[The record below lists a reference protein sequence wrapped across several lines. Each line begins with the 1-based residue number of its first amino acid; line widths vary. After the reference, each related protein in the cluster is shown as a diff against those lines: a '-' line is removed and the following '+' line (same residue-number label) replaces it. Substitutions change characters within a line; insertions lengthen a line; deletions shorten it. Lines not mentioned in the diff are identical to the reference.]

1 MTHSHS
7 TSPIVDHIICDS
19 LTKPLPIF
27 SHATVHNGI
36 VYVSC
41 VQGFIPRT
49 FNYPSEDAAEQAK
62 QILRNM
68 EVILD
73 EAGSDLA
80 HVLKLT
86 IFMTEMTGFDE
97 INDAINAA
105 FPVNPPAR
113 SSIAVPALPKGAKVV
128 MEAIAAVLDSP

>member
-1 MTHSHS
+1 MYRACKASFREHL
-7 TSPIVDHIICDS
+7 II
-19 LTKPLPIF
+19 LLKT
-27 SHATVHNGI
+27 
-36 VYVSC
+36 
-41 VQGFIPRT
+41 Q
-49 FNYPSEDAAEQAK
+49 
-62 QILRNM
+62 RNRQSKSSAIM